1 MEHKGLGTKI
11 LPEAF
16 DWHYAGAW
24 EHIFKEIEYYNE
36 VDIHTKWAS
45 TENILRRSICINIP
59 INITKDRC
67 NQIINIIKEGCNK
80 YE

>member
-1 MEHKGLGTKI
+1 MDSKGLGTKI

-24 EHIFKEIEYYNE
+24 NHIFNDIRYYDKIDLNS
-36 VDIHTKWAS
+36 KWEF
-45 TENILRRSICINIP
+45 TENLLRRSICINIP
-59 INITKDRC
+59 VNITQERC
-67 NQIINIIKEGCNK
+67 DEIINIIKEGCNK